1 MTIGWILKSKKA
13 AILGGMVMLALCA
26 GIGGKVHS
34 QKQQQIQESIAES
47 IQAEAEAERIR
58 QQELANRLPELSD
71 SQVQLLDQIED
82 ALQQGDL
89 SAAAEL
95 MIQQGERLWVLCY
108 DVLDGEPY
116 LYHEGK
122 LHREM
127 EGKGMVLKK
136 PSTIFYGTV
145 KDGSPTGYGTML
157 QVIEL
162 DYPRYDYSLGNWKD
176 GKLNGDG
183 IIGYQYYKGAGEE
196 NQSVSREGDFVDDC
210 MEGTVIYRTVN
221 AEGTETNWNMTVKDG
236 KLVLDENWTFDE
248 EKQTYQLR
256 ANQNSGHAFVTSKDA
271 AENMMFQNMIP
282 WE

>member
-1 MTIGWILKSKKA
+1 
-13 AILGGMVMLALCA
+13 MLALCA

-116 LYHEGK
+116 PKRRSFLSGK
-122 LHREM
+122 RKDLFIFHICNAV
-127 EGKGMVLKK
+127 KY
-136 PSTIFYGTV
+136 SSIFY
-145 KDGSPTGYGTML
+145 K
-157 QVIEL
+157 
-162 DYPRYDYSLGNWKD
+162 
-176 GKLNGDG
+176 
-183 IIGYQYYKGAGEE
+183 
-196 NQSVSREGDFVDDC
+196 
-210 MEGTVIYRTVN
+210 
-221 AEGTETNWNMTVKDG
+221 
-236 KLVLDENWTFDE
+236 
-248 EKQTYQLR
+248 
-256 ANQNSGHAFVTSKDA
+256 
-271 AENMMFQNMIP
+271 
-282 WE
+282 